1 MLGRA
6 GGLTVLQ
13 ANGDR
18 YSVLQGDKLRFGNV
32 DTVISYSSTVHT
44 QVCAYQNCT
53 ACLCLRPSHSLQYQS
68 CNKPIT
74 SSSFSSLAAPAIW
87 TASWFVC
94 SCQMHLAGNQ
104 VTYRQHDAD
113 AHALQ
118 ATTGTHAQLAAVQ
131 DATLRATEPQSI
143 VDRSPTPE
151 MANANTPSAP
161 VPNTDN
167 DVTLPWDDAPAYQQ
181 DYQPEA
187 DDNSQVAAWNNETQ
201 AVEPM
206 FAVTEQQAA
215 APNLLP
221 DTQVNEVPSEMP
233 RGSILA
239 SHQQAALLGSAAR
252 SSQDRQT
259 PPAQTSGSP
268 HAPVAEPTQ
277 LVGEPTQ
284 LAFPLGPSSG
294 PVGTSSG
301 PQAGTALAS
310 AAAQAMT
317 GAQPT
322 QASLLPSSAGFST
335 GMPSLAPV
343 NDPPA
348 AVASATSAP
357 GSQAAAGA
365 GETAGSLPISRP
377 QADAVL
383 HLPSQ
388 PSGSQHA
395 AHPHGPPKHTP
406 AAAAAGVSTATAAG
420 KQLGSKISQPQQ
432 APQGLPAGAGDSEQG
447 PSEKQVPT
455 AEADV
460 ATEEAACSLPAE
472 ASSGH
477 NTLLD
482 SVLGHDDDDSIWMPP
497 ASMPGSEGP
506 SQEAEPVVLPPA
518 RGQNLPLQSALLSSG
533 TANLT
538 PALASSCT
546 KL

>member
-1 MLGRA
+1 MCTWAAQYNSRLLIE
-6 GGLTVLQ
+6 LTPKGVFCF
-13 ANGDR
+13 R
-18 YSVLQGDKLRFGNV
+18 M
-32 DTVISYSSTVHT
+32 
-44 QVCAYQNCT
+44 C
-53 ACLCLRPSHSLQYQS
+53 
-68 CNKPIT
+68 
-74 SSSFSSLAAPAIW
+74 
-87 TASWFVC
+87 
-94 SCQMHLAGNQ
+94 
-104 VTYRQHDAD
+104 RQHDAD

-118 ATTGTHAQLAAVQ
+118 ATTGAHAHLAAVQ
-131 DATLRATEPQSI
+131 DANLQATEPQSI
-143 VDRSPTPE
+143 LDRSPTPE
-151 MANANTPSAP
+151 MANANPPSAP

-167 DVTLPWDDAPAYQQ
+167 DMTLPWDDAPAYQQ
-181 DYQPEA
+181 DDQPEA
-187 DDNSQVAAWNNETQ
+187 DDNSQGAAMNNETQ
-201 AVEPM
+201 AVDPM
-206 FAVTEQQAA
+206 FAETEQQAA
-215 APNLLP
+215 ANNLLP
-221 DTQVNEVPSEMP
+221 DTQLNEVPPEMP
-233 RGSILA
+233 HGSILA
-239 SHQQAALLGSAAR
+239 SHQQAAILGSAAR

-259 PPAQTSGSP
+259 APPAQTSGSL
-268 HAPVAEPTQ
+268 HVPVAEPTQ

-284 LAFPLGPSSG
+284 LALPLGPSSG
-294 PVGTSSG
+294 PVGTSAG

-348 AVASATSAP
+348 AAASPTSAP
-357 GSQAAAGA
+357 GAEAAASA
-365 GETAGSLPISRP
+365 GQTAGSLPISRP

-395 AHPHGPPKHTP
+395 AHPHGPPTRPPP
-406 AAAAAGVSTATAAG
+406 AAAAAGMSTATAG
-420 KQLGSKISQPQQ
+420 GEHFVSKTSQPHQ
-432 APQGLPAGAGDSEQG
+432 ASQGLPVGAGDTEHR
-447 PSEKQVPT
+447 PSEKQVPE

-460 ATEEAACSLPAE
+460 GTEGAADSLPAQ

-506 SQEAEPVVLPPA
+506 SQEAEPAVLPPT
-518 RGQNLPLQSALLSSG
+518 RGPDVPLQSGLQSSG

-538 PALASSCT
+538 PVLASSCT

>member
-1 MLGRA
+1 M
-6 GGLTVLQ
+6 
-13 ANGDR
+13 
-18 YSVLQGDKLRFGNV
+18 
-32 DTVISYSSTVHT
+32 
-44 QVCAYQNCT
+44 C
-53 ACLCLRPSHSLQYQS
+53 
-68 CNKPIT
+68 
-74 SSSFSSLAAPAIW
+74 
-87 TASWFVC
+87 
-94 SCQMHLAGNQ
+94 
-104 VTYRQHDAD
+104 RQHDAD

-118 ATTGTHAQLAAVQ
+118 ATTGAHAQLAAVQ
-131 DATLRATEPQSI
+131 DANLQATEPQGI

-151 MANANTPSAP
+151 MANVNPPSAP

-167 DVTLPWDDAPAYQQ
+167 DMTLPWDDAPAEQQ
-181 DYQPEA
+181 DYQPGA
-187 DDNSQVAAWNNETQ
+187 DDNSQGAAMNNETQ
-201 AVEPM
+201 AVEPV
-206 FAVTEQQAA
+206 FAETEQQAA
-215 APNLLP
+215 ANHMLP
-221 DTQVNEVPSEMP
+221 DTQVNELPSEVP
-233 RGSILA
+233 HASVLA
-239 SHQQAALLGSAAR
+239 SHQQAAILGSAAR
-252 SSQDRQT
+252 LSQDRPT
-259 PPAQTSGSP
+259 APPAQTSGPP
-268 HAPVAEPTQ
+268 HVPVAEPTQ
-277 LVGEPTQ
+277 LA
-284 LAFPLGPSSG
+284 LPLGPSSG

-301 PQAGTALAS
+301 PPAGTALAS

-357 GSQAAAGA
+357 GAEAAASA
-365 GETAGSLPISRP
+365 GQTAGSLPISRP

-395 AHPHGPPKHTP
+395 AHPHGPPTRTP
-406 AAAAAGVSTATAAG
+406 AAAAAGISTATAG
-420 KQLGSKISQPQQ
+420 GEQPGSKPSQPQQ
-432 APQGLPAGAGDSEQG
+432 APQALPAGDSEQG
-447 PSEKQVPT
+447 PSEKQVPI
-455 AEADV
+455 AEAGV
-460 ATEEAACSLPAE
+460 GTEGAAADSLPAQ

-506 SQEAEPVVLPPA
+506 SQEAEPAVLPPT
-518 RGQNLPLQSALLSSG
+518 RGQDVPLQSGLQSSG

-538 PALASSCT
+538 PVLASSCT

>member
-1 MLGRA
+1 M
-6 GGLTVLQ
+6 
-13 ANGDR
+13 
-18 YSVLQGDKLRFGNV
+18 
-32 DTVISYSSTVHT
+32 
-44 QVCAYQNCT
+44 C
-53 ACLCLRPSHSLQYQS
+53 
-68 CNKPIT
+68 
-74 SSSFSSLAAPAIW
+74 
-87 TASWFVC
+87 
-94 SCQMHLAGNQ
+94 
-104 VTYRQHDAD
+104 RQHNAD

-118 ATTGTHAQLAAVQ
+118 AATVAHAQLAAVQ
-131 DATLRATEPQSI
+131 DANLQATEPQSI
-143 VDRSPTPE
+143 LDRSPTPE
-151 MANANTPSAP
+151 MANANLPSAP

-167 DVTLPWDDAPAYQQ
+167 DMTLPWDDAPAEQQ
-181 DYQPEA
+181 DYQPGA
-187 DDNSQVAAWNNETQ
+187 DDNSQGAAMNNETQ

-206 FAVTEQQAA
+206 FAETEQQAA
-215 APNLLP
+215 ANNLLP
-221 DTQVNEVPSEMP
+221 DTQVNEVPSEVP
-233 RGSILA
+233 HASVLA
-239 SHQQAALLGSAAR
+239 SHQQAAILGSAAR

-259 PPAQTSGSP
+259 APLAQTFGSL
-268 HAPVAEPTQ
+268 HVPVAEPTQ

-284 LAFPLGPSSG
+284 LALPLGPSSG

-301 PQAGTALAS
+301 PPAGTALAS

-357 GSQAAAGA
+357 GAEAAASA
-365 GETAGSLPISRP
+365 GQTAGSLPISRP

-395 AHPHGPPKHTP
+395 AHPHGPPTRTP
-406 AAAAAGVSTATAAG
+406 AAAAAGISTATAG
-420 KQLGSKISQPQQ
+420 GEQPGSKPSQPQQ
-432 APQGLPAGAGDSEQG
+432 APQAFPAGDSEQG
-447 PSEKQVPT
+447 PSEKQVPI
-455 AEADV
+455 AEAGV
-460 ATEEAACSLPAE
+460 GTEGAAADSLPAQ

-506 SQEAEPVVLPPA
+506 SQEAEPAVLPPT
-518 RGQNLPLQSALLSSG
+518 RGQDVPLQSGLQSSG

-538 PALASSCT
+538 PVLASSCT

>member
-1 MLGRA
+1 M
-6 GGLTVLQ
+6 
-13 ANGDR
+13 
-18 YSVLQGDKLRFGNV
+18 
-32 DTVISYSSTVHT
+32 
-44 QVCAYQNCT
+44 C
-53 ACLCLRPSHSLQYQS
+53 
-68 CNKPIT
+68 
-74 SSSFSSLAAPAIW
+74 
-87 TASWFVC
+87 
-94 SCQMHLAGNQ
+94 
-104 VTYRQHDAD
+104 RQHDAD
-113 AHALQ
+113 VHALQ
-118 ATTGTHAQLAAVQ
+118 ATTGMHAQLAAVQ
-131 DATLRATEPQSI
+131 DTNLQATEPQRI

-151 MANANTPSAP
+151 MANANANLLSAP

-167 DVTLPWDDAPAYQQ
+167 DMTLPWDDAPAYQQ
-181 DYQPEA
+181 DDQPEA
-187 DDNSQVAAWNNETQ
+187 DDNSQGAAMNNETQ
-201 AVEPM
+201 AVEPL
-206 FAVTEQQAA
+206 FAETEQQAA
-215 APNLLP
+215 ATNLLP
-221 DTQVNEVPSEMP
+221 DTQVNEVPSERP
-233 RGSILA
+233 HASVLA
-239 SHQQAALLGSAAR
+239 SHQQAAILGSAAR

-259 PPAQTSGSP
+259 APPAQSSGSL
-268 HAPVAEPTQ
+268 HVPVAEPTQ

-348 AVASATSAP
+348 AVASATPAL
-357 GSQAAAGA
+357 GAEAAASA
-365 GETAGSLPISRP
+365 GQTAGSLPISRP

-395 AHPHGPPKHTP
+395 AHPHGPPTRIP
-406 AAAAAGVSTATAAG
+406 AAAAAAGMSTATAG
-420 KQLGSKISQPQQ
+420 GEQSGSKPSQSQQ
-432 APQGLPAGAGDSEQG
+432 APQALPAGFGVTEQG
-447 PSEKQVPT
+447 PSEEQMPE

-460 ATEEAACSLPAE
+460 GTVQAAGSHPAP
-472 ASSGH
+472 ASSGR

-506 SQEAEPVVLPPA
+506 SQEAEPAVLPPT
-518 RGQNLPLQSALLSSG
+518 RGQDLPLQSALLSSG
-533 TANLT
+533 TAILT
-538 PALASSCT
+538 PVLASSCT
-546 KL
+546 KLW

>member
-1 MLGRA
+1 M
-6 GGLTVLQ
+6 
-13 ANGDR
+13 
-18 YSVLQGDKLRFGNV
+18 
-32 DTVISYSSTVHT
+32 
-44 QVCAYQNCT
+44 C
-53 ACLCLRPSHSLQYQS
+53 
-68 CNKPIT
+68 
-74 SSSFSSLAAPAIW
+74 
-87 TASWFVC
+87 
-94 SCQMHLAGNQ
+94 
-104 VTYRQHDAD
+104 RQHNAD

-118 ATTGTHAQLAAVQ
+118 AATVAHAQLAAVQ
-131 DATLRATEPQSI
+131 DANLQATEPQSI
-143 VDRSPTPE
+143 LDRSPTPE
-151 MANANTPSAP
+151 MANANLPSAP

-167 DVTLPWDDAPAYQQ
+167 DMTLPWDDAPAYQQ
-181 DYQPEA
+181 DNQPGA
-187 DDNSQVAAWNNETQ
+187 DDNSQGAAMNNETQ

-206 FAVTEQQAA
+206 FAETEQQAA
-215 APNLLP
+215 ANNLLP
-221 DTQVNEVPSEMP
+221 DTQVNEVPSEVP
-233 RGSILA
+233 HASVLA
-239 SHQQAALLGSAAR
+239 SHQQAAILGSAAR

-259 PPAQTSGSP
+259 APLAQTFGSL
-268 HAPVAEPTQ
+268 HVPVAEPTQ

-284 LAFPLGPSSG
+284 LALPVGPSSG

-348 AVASATSAP
+348 AVASAASAP
-357 GSQAAAGA
+357 GSEAAASA
-365 GETAGSLPISRP
+365 GQTAGSLPISRP

-395 AHPHGPPKHTP
+395 AHPHGLPTRTP
-406 AAAAAGVSTATAAG
+406 DAAAAAAAAAAGMSTTTAG
-420 KQLGSKISQPQQ
+420 GEQPGSKPSQPQQ
-432 APQGLPAGAGDSEQG
+432 APQALSAAGVTEQG

-460 ATEEAACSLPAE
+460 GTMEAAGSLPAQ
-472 ASSGH
+472 ASLGH
-477 NTLLD
+477 NMLLN

-506 SQEAEPVVLPPA
+506 SQEAEPAVLPPT
-518 RGQNLPLQSALLSSG
+518 RGQDLPLQSALLSSG

-538 PALASSCT
+538 PVLASSCA
-546 KL
+546 KF

>member
-1 MLGRA
+1 MPRYVPIKLHCLLVSESQPLIARP
-6 GGLTVLQ
+6 VLQ
-13 ANGDR
+13 QAYHKQQQQQFGSTGHMDC
-18 YSVLQGDKLRFGNV
+18 KL
-32 DTVISYSSTVHT
+32 
-44 QVCAYQNCT
+44 VCVQLSNASCT
-53 ACLCLRPSHSLQYQS
+53 KSRHVCGQY
-68 CNKPIT
+68 
-74 SSSFSSLAAPAIW
+74 
-87 TASWFVC
+87 
-94 SCQMHLAGNQ
+94 H
-104 VTYRQHDAD
+104 AD

-118 ATTGTHAQLAAVQ
+118 ATTGAHAQLAAVQ
-131 DATLRATEPQSI
+131 DANLQATEPQSI

-151 MANANTPSAP
+151 MANANPFSAP

-167 DVTLPWDDAPAYQQ
+167 EVTLPWDDAPAYQQ

-187 DDNSQVAAWNNETQ
+187 DNNSPGAAMTNETQ

-206 FAVTEQQAA
+206 FAETEQQAA
-215 APNLLP
+215 APTLLP

-233 RGSILA
+233 HGSILA
-239 SHQQAALLGSAAR
+239 SHQQAAILGSAAK
-252 SSQDRQT
+252 SFQDRQT
-259 PPAQTSGSP
+259 APPAQTSGSL

-277 LVGEPTQ
+277 LQGEPTQ
-284 LAFPLGPSSG
+284 LAFPVGPSSS

-322 QASLLPSSAGFST
+322 QASILPSSVGYST

-343 NDPPA
+343 NEPPA

-357 GSQAAAGA
+357 GAEAAAGA
-365 GETAGSLPISRP
+365 GQTAGSLPISRP

-395 AHPHGPPKHTP
+395 AHPHGPPTCTP
-406 AAAAAGVSTATAAG
+406 AAAAAAAGMSTATAG
-420 KQLGSKISQPQQ
+420 GEQLGSKTSQPQQ
-432 APQGLPAGAGDSEQG
+432 APQGLPAGAVDSEQG
-447 PSEKQVPT
+447 PSEKQMPT

-460 ATEEAACSLPAE
+460 GTEEAAGSLPAE
-472 ASSGH
+472 GSSGH

-506 SQEAEPVVLPPA
+506 SQEAVLPPT
-518 RGQNLPLQSALLSSG
+518 RGQDLPLQSALLSSG

-538 PALASSCT
+538 PVLA
-546 KL
+546 